1 MRKPFYIDINNTV
14 NLIDLAVV
22 RNIKLIKSTA
32 SFNSKHELQVF
43 DHNGNKLINETIYDL
58 EKAVKFFSMLQ
69 SEIERA

>member
-1 MRKPFYIDINNTV
+1 MRKPFYIDINNTA

-43 DHNGNKLINETIYDL
+43 DQNGNKLINETISDL
-58 EKAVKFFSMLQ
+58 EKAVQFFSMLQ
-69 SEIERA
+69 SEIESA

>member
-22 RNIKLIKSTA
+22 RNIKLIRSTA

-43 DHNGNKLINETIYDL
+43 DHNGNKLINETISDL
-58 EKAVKFFSMLQ
+58 EKAVQFFSMLQ
-69 SEIERA
+69 SEIESA

>member
-1 MRKPFYIDINNTV
+1 MRKPFYIDINNTA

-43 DHNGNKLINETIYDL
+43 DHNGNKLINETISDL
-58 EKAVKFFSMLQ
+58 EKAVKFFSMLL

>member
-1 MRKPFYIDINNTV
+1 MRKPFYIDINNTA

-43 DHNGNKLINETIYDL
+43 DHNGNKLINETISDL

>member
-58 EKAVKFFSMLQ
+58 EKAVQFFSMLQ
-69 SEIERA
+69 SEIESA

>member
-32 SFNSKHELQVF
+32 TFNSKHELQVF
-43 DHNGNKLINETIYDL
+43 DQNGNKLINETISDL
-58 EKAVKFFSMLQ
+58 EKAVQFFSMLQ
-69 SEIERA
+69 SEIESV

>member
-1 MRKPFYIDINNTV
+1 MRKPFYIDINNTA

-43 DHNGNKLINETIYDL
+43 DHNGNKLINETISDL

-69 SEIERA
+69 SEIESA

>member
-58 EKAVKFFSMLQ
+58 EKAVQFFSMLQ
-69 SEIERA
+69 SEIENV

>member
-58 EKAVKFFSMLQ
+58 EKAVQFFSMLQ
-69 SEIERA
+69 SEIESV

>member
-1 MRKPFYIDINNTV
+1 MRKPFYIDINNTA

>member
-1 MRKPFYIDINNTV
+1 MRKPFYININNTA

-32 SFNSKHELQVF
+32 SYNSEHRLQVF
-43 DHNGNKLINETIYDL
+43 DQNGNKLINEAIYDL

>member
-1 MRKPFYIDINNTV
+1 MRKPFYIDINNTA

-58 EKAVKFFSMLQ
+58 EKAVQFFSMLQ
-69 SEIERA
+69 SEIESA

>member
-1 MRKPFYIDINNTV
+1 MRKPFYIDINNTA

-43 DHNGNKLINETIYDL
+43 DHNGNKLINETISDL
-58 EKAVKFFSMLQ
+58 EKAVQFFSMLQ
-69 SEIERA
+69 SEIESA